1 MIYSGEGHVRVPP
14 VNGARALFLNAGG
27 LLESL
32 DLSLGGVVGGSP
44 VQCSGVFINTPSR
57 QRGDSV
63 GGCLSVGGPYA
74 ESIDELAWMAMLGA
88 DGCIR

>member
-14 VNGARALFLNAGG
+14 VNGARALLLNAGG
-27 LLESL
+27 LWGSL

-57 QRGDSV
+57 QGGF

-74 ESIDELAWMAMLGA
+74 ESIGELAWMAMLGA